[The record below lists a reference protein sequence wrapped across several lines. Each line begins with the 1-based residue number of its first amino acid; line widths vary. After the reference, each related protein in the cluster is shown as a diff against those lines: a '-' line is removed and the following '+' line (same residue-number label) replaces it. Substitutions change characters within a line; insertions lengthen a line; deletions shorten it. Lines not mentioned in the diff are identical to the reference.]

1 MSTTEVLPEVD
12 ILESLE
18 PLARKLGNG
27 VSKRRG
33 FFITFEGLDGAGKS
47 TQLKLLAS
55 RLREQGKSVL
65 ETAEPG
71 GTSVGMQ
78 IRHILLNAEN
88 KELSALT
95 ELLMML
101 ACRAQNVEES
111 ILPALDQGLIVLC
124 DRFTDS
130 TVAYQGV
137 ARGLGIEKVL
147 AVDRIA
153 CQGLCPHL
161 TLYVDIDVETALERA
176 HSRNRED
183 ERPETRIEEQTA
195 EFHTKVR
202 DAYLDLAATRPERI
216 RLVDGI
222 GTREEVAERI
232 WGIVQR
238 ALDAR

>member
-27 VSKRRG
+27 VSKRHG

-47 TQLKLLAS
+47 TQLKLLAA
-55 RLREQGKSVL
+55 RLREQGKPVL

-95 ELLMML
+95 ELLMMF
-101 ACRAQNVEES
+101 ACRAQNVEEA
-111 ILPALDQGLIVLC
+111 ILPALDQGHIVLC

-137 ARGLGIEKVL
+137 ARGLGIETVQ

-153 CQGLCPHL
+153 CQGLTPHL
-161 TLYVDIDVETALERA
+161 TLYLDVDVDTALERA
-176 HSRNRED
+176 HHRNRD
-183 ERPETRIEEQTA
+183 DARPETRIEEQTA

-202 DAYLDLAATRPERI
+202 DAYLDLAARQRERI

-232 WGIVQR
+232 WGIVQK
-238 ALDAR
+238 ALGSR

>member
-27 VSKRRG
+27 VTRRRG
-33 FFITFEGLDGAGKS
+33 LFITFEGLDGAGKT
-47 TQLKLLAS
+47 TQLKLLAA
-55 RLREQGKSVL
+55 RLREQGKPVL

-95 ELLMML
+95 ELLLMF

-137 ARGLGIEKVL
+137 ARGLGIETVL
-147 AVDRIA
+147 AMDRIA
-153 CQGLCPHL
+153 CQGLAPHL
-161 TLYVDIDVETALERA
+161 TLYIDIDVQTALERA
-176 HSRNRED
+176 HHRNRD
-183 ERPETRIEEQTA
+183 DARADTRIEEQTP

-202 DAYLDLAATRPERI
+202 DAYLDLAATHPERI
-216 RLVDGI
+216 RLVDGL

-238 ALDAR
+238 AVGAR

>member
-27 VSKRRG
+27 ATRRRG
-33 FFITFEGLDGAGKS
+33 FFITFEGLDGAGKT
-47 TQLKLLAS
+47 TQLKLLAA

-95 ELLMML
+95 ELLMMF

-137 ARGLGIEKVL
+137 ARGVGIETVL

-153 CQGLCPHL
+153 CQGLAPHL
-161 TLYVDIDVETALERA
+161 TLYLDVDVETALERA
-176 HSRNRED
+176 HLRNRED
-183 ERPETRIEEQTA
+183 DRPETRIEEQTA

-202 DAYLDLAATRPERI
+202 DAYLDLAATHRERI
-216 RLVDGI
+216 RLVDAL

-238 ALDAR
+238 ALGSR